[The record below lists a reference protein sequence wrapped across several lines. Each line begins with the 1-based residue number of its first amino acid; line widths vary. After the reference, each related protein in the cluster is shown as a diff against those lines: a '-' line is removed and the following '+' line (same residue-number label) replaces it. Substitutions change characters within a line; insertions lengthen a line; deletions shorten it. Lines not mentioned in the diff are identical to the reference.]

1 MLSPPDSF
9 LDRSP
14 PSCPICDSGNASK
27 YWAVIALFIR
37 SYVRPAHSS
46 LVSLCECHTC
56 QHRYFDYRYSDAEL
70 GRLYGDYRGE
80 DYYQARHR
88 VEPWYGINAN
98 EANLDPV
105 TIDKR
110 LAGLRSFILPL
121 LRSRGGD
128 LVIADL
134 GGDAGQ
140 FIPLDLAQEA
150 YVIEASQRQPVPGVT
165 RLREISEL
173 SVDVDLLLCSHVLE
187 HIPSPIPFLRSQLA
201 SARIKAGCLVYLE
214 VPMER
219 HSLSTALGSKMYS
232 TYLKHVLRMPFI
244 LIFIDFLSVVSRSYF
259 GLIIPPLILKMHE
272 HVNFFSPESLSAMVD
287 ALGLELLDMDIEFES
302 SLATHQGVIRA
313 LARTC

>member
-1 MLSPPDSF
+1 MISLPDSS
-9 LDRSP
+9 LDRLP
-14 PSCPICDSGNASK
+14 PSCPICNSQDASK
-27 YWAVIALFIR
+27 HWAVIAPFIR
-37 SYVRPAHSS
+37 TYVRPAHSS
-46 LVSLCECHTC
+46 LVSLCECSTC

-70 GRLYGDYRGE
+70 GRLYGGYRGE
-80 DYYQARHR
+80 AYYQARHR

-110 LAGLRSFILPL
+110 LAGLRAFMLPL
-121 LRSRGGD
+121 LGSGDSD

-165 RLREISEL
+165 LLRDISEL

-187 HIPSPIPFLRSQLA
+187 HIPRPMPFLRSQLA
-201 SARIKAGCLVYLE
+201 SARIKSGCLVYLE
-214 VPMER
+214 VPLER
-219 HSLSTALGSKMYS
+219 YSLSTALGSKIYS
-232 TYLKHVLRMPFI
+232 AYLKYVLRMPFV
-244 LIFIDFLSVVSRSYF
+244 LIFIDFLSVVSRSYL
-259 GLIIPPLILKMHE
+259 GLIVPPLILKMHE
-272 HVNFFSPESLSAMVD
+272 HVNFFSPESVLAMIN
-287 ALGLELLDMDIEFES
+287 ALGLELLDIDVELES